1 MNPKAKAL
9 KQNTPISTKDRSREH
24 RKRKREYYGGL
35 EEKIQKLEAT
45 IDLLK
50 EENNCLK
57 KMKTNGVKETT
68 TDDNSLKGMSNSLQR
83 QQDYLYNNL
92 GNKLI
97 INPEEVRFSM
107 IQQEVENTLESFEQ
121 RIQIIKK
128 SFSLVLDNIASLDTK
143 SKLL

>member
-1 MNPKAKAL
+1 
-9 KQNTPISTKDRSREH
+9 
-24 RKRKREYYGGL
+24 
-35 EEKIQKLEAT
+35 
-45 IDLLK
+45 
-50 EENNCLK
+50 
-57 KMKTNGVKETT
+57 MKTNGVKETT

-143 SKLL
+143 MGVTIFK